1 MDSYQCVTNAAAV
14 LEAVVL
20 SSLLTLCVEGIPLVS
35 ELISAMVC
43 FIQTTTCACS
53 MWLSI

>member
-43 FIQTTTCACS
+43 FIQTTKALVHAACG
-53 MWLSI
+53 